1 MKAYHFLKSDMTS
14 NKGNEPAWE
23 VGEEREIKGDLI
35 MCEHGY
41 HSSPSWYDAIRYAL
55 GHMACIVEISGET
68 IKDGSKQ
75 VSRKRKLVDVR
86 DASRTLRVYLCDCMK
101 RSLRKTDTAGKP
113 YREFSELAGLYI
125 DSKATIR
132 NLSFARIAANK
143 DDVRATRNVNEIKA
157 EIDTETRWKKRR
169 LDNLMKELFK
179 GEQND

>member
-1 MKAYHFLKSDMTS
+1 
-14 NKGNEPAWE
+14 
-23 VGEEREIKGDLI
+23 
-35 MCEHGY
+35 
-41 HSSPSWYDAIRYAL
+41 
-55 GHMACIVEISGET
+55 
-68 IKDGSKQ
+68 
-75 VSRKRKLVDVR
+75 
-86 DASRTLRVYLCDCMK
+86 MK